1 MTKPIAL
8 IFGYG
13 SLLAPHSINRTIPGF
28 LESNTPLVPVTLAG
42 WKRTWTAVYPNEGEL
57 LHADNTAP
65 DGIAYMNVEP
75 DSSDE
80 ALGIVFT
87 VDEEGIAAL
96 DKREKLY
103 DRVDVTTV
111 ATFLTNQ
118 IPPHWKSLPI
128 LTYSATSPW
137 KPDGAIAT
145 VGIRRD
151 YRELIR
157 EAGILL
163 DREWKMPGRFERDY
177 ECVNERFANFR
188 DVIPP
193 VDARYKK

>member
-1 MTKPIAL
+1 MKNSAL

-28 LESNTPLVPVTLAG
+28 LESDISLIPVTLAG
-42 WKRTWTAVYPNEGEL
+42 WTRTWTAVYPNNGD
-57 LHADNTAP
+57 LHHEDGTKP
-65 DGIAYMNVEP
+65 DGIAFMNVERAP
-75 DSSDE
+75 SDE
-80 ALGIVFT
+80 ALGVVFV
-87 VDEEGIAAL
+87 VDDHGIAAL

-103 DRVDVTTV
+103 DRIDVTNE
-111 ATFLTNQ
+111 ARFLTDD
-118 IPPHWKSLPI
+118 IPSQWRSLPI
-128 LTYSATSPW
+128 LTYSATNPW
-137 KPDGAIAT
+137 KPGGSIAT

-163 DREWKMPGRFERDY
+163 DRQWSLESRFERDY
-177 ECVNERFANFR
+177 ESVNNRFADFH

-193 VDARYKK
+193 VDARYRT